1 MSNIPGSA
9 HPAFGFGVVTVAG
22 GLAGYLRKG
31 SKASLGAGV
40 VCGSLLITSGLM
52 ISGESQYGGHSLAA
66 GTSALM
72 TLAMGQRFFKTGKFM
87 PAGVVATIAAASSGY
102 HVKKAI
108 EWKD

>member
-9 HPAFGFGVVTVAG
+9 HPAFGFGVVTIAG

-31 SKASLGAGV
+31 SKASFGAGV

-87 PAGVVATIAAASSGY
+87 PSGVVSTIAAASMGY
-102 HVKKAI
+102 L
-108 EWKD
+108 